1 MADKNGY
8 VRGARGIDG
17 TDGCG
22 WENMNRSKAAE
33 NAMYGRQWGEGGKGD
48 ITGESGMGTHGGGAD
63 IKGGKLAKSAVG
75 GKRKIGST
83 GNSRGGGMGV
93 HK

>member
-1 MADKNGY
+1 MADKFGY
-8 VRGARGIDG
+8 KKGARGIDG
-17 TDGCG
+17 NDGEG

-33 NAMYGRQWGEGGKGD
+33 SAMYGRCWGDGGKGD

-63 IKGGKLAKSAVG
+63 MRGGKLAKSAVG
-75 GKRKIGST
+75 GKRSIG
-83 GNSRGGGMGV
+83 GRGGRGGLGV